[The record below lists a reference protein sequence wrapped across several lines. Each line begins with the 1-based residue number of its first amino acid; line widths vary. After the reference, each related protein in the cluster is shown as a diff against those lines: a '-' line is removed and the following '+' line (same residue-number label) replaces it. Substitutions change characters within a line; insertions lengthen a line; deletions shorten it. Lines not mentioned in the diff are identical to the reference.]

1 MPSQKNNALSFN
13 QYVKSEKMPYVIYAD
28 LESVNKNDP
37 SGCRSLLLHFWKK
50 IPIKVKLKNNNNKK
64 LEIVYVI
71 AAHSLCNLIFNM
83 PKEINKFFTMEEKRI
98 IILS

>member
-1 MPSQKNNALSFN
+1 M
-13 QYVKSEKMPYVIYAD
+13 KSEKMPSVIYAD

-50 IPIKVKLKNNNNKK
+50 ILIKVKLKNNNNKK

-71 AAHSLCNLIFNM
+71 PAHSLCNLIFDM
-83 PKEINKFFTMEEKRI
+83 PN
-98 IILS
+98 